1 MDCDKIA
8 KIYLRS
14 CYAEKS
20 GFYIETFTEQ
30 YLREIANSNNNKVC
44 LEAMKLFDTAC
55 QGKEDKL
62 QINKEDK

>member
-20 GFYIETFTEQ
+20 DFFIETWTEK
-30 YLREIANSNNNKVC
+30 YLREIVNSNNKKVC

-55 QGKEDKL
+55 QDEKEK
-62 QINKEDK
+62 INIYKNK